1 VFDAARFQR
10 YITDQSVSNNHF
22 QPIKAAKMSAPM
34 LAKASAKTVLT
45 APSTSQISSINTQ
58 NTSHSATR
66 SKGSLRYALSSSLA
80 VTATVMLTLM
90 LPACSKPEPKP
101 EMIRAVRTVTIAPA
115 SLNGMQQLS
124 GEVRAAVES
133 RLGFRVAGKII
144 KRMVEPGQTV
154 KAGQV
159 LMQLDASDY
168 ALAAQAAV
176 ANKSAA
182 SVNRDQA
189 ATDLKRFQEMY
200 DKGFI
205 SAAQLDRYR
214 TTLTAAQASLDAAQ
228 AQSSAQGN
236 QTRYTTLVA
245 DGAGVVTAVDAEVG
259 QVVTAGTPVLR
270 LARNGAR
277 EVVFAVPEDQLKLVK
292 QGEAVSVK
300 LWADNKALQAK
311 VSEIAA
317 SADAAT
323 RTYTVKAALQGDAA
337 AQAAIKLGMTATVE
351 LAGAGTGAAAI
362 KLPLNAVFEQQ
373 GKSAVWV
380 FDASSSSVQAQAVQV
395 AAADGN
401 DAVIAAGLKPGMQ
414 VVTAG
419 VHVLQQG
426 QKVKL
431 LDTATPIQGSADNKS
446 AKAE

>member
-1 VFDAARFQR
+1 
-10 YITDQSVSNNHF
+10 
-22 QPIKAAKMSAPM
+22 MSAEN
-34 LAKASAKTVLT
+34 AI
-45 APSTSQISSINTQ
+45 STSSNSQMSTRQIQ
-58 NTSHSATR
+58 NRSHSLTLT
-66 SKGSLRYALSSSLA
+66 SGSLRYALSASLA
-80 VTATVMLTLM
+80 VTATLMLTLM
-90 LPACSKPEPKP
+90 LPACSKPEPRP
-101 EMIRAVRTVTIAPA
+101 EIIRSVRTVTIAP
-115 SLNGMQQLS
+115 SSFNGMQQLS

-144 KRMVEPGQTV
+144 KRMVEPGQVV

-176 ANKSAA
+176 ANKGAA
-182 SVNRDQA
+182 LVNRDQA
-189 ATDLKRFQEMY
+189 TADMKRFQELF

-205 SAAQLDRYR
+205 SAAELDRRR

-228 AQSSAQGN
+228 AQSTAQGN
-236 QTRYTTLVA
+236 QTSYTTLVA

-292 QGEAVSVK
+292 PGEVVKVK

-337 AQAAIKLGMTATVE
+337 TQTAAKLGMTAVVE
-351 LAGAGTGAAAI
+351 LASAGTGAAAI
-362 KLPLNAVFEQQ
+362 KLPLSAVFEQQ
-373 GKSAVWV
+373 GKSTVWV
-380 FDASSSSVQAQAVQV
+380 FDGASSTVKAQDVQLAV
-395 AAADGN
+395 ADGN
-401 DAVIAAGLKPGMQ
+401 EAVVAAGLKPGMQ

-431 LDTATPIQGSADNKS
+431 LDTANPIAAPASVSSAA
-446 AKAE
+446 AK